1 MIIKSRKTL
10 ALFRVAGRCDFCGR
24 ACKRREA
31 AHVFPKGMGGGSTL
45 DVRINLAGLGLG
57 AWAGAARECDC
68 HFLTE
73 RGQIEWFSLL
83 VKVANREGAMQ
94 RDLEAVLYLI
104 GRLDNKASVFVIE
117 RAIDEELGND
127 AQREIARR
135 TLKEHKR
142 L

>member
-1 MIIKSRKTL
+1 
-10 ALFRVAGRCDFCGR
+10 
-24 ACKRREA
+24 
-31 AHVFPKGMGGGSTL
+31 MGGGSTL

-57 AWAGAARECDC
+57 AWAGAACECDC

-83 VKVANREGAMQ
+83 AKVANREWALQ
-94 RDLEAVLYLI
+94 WDLEAVLYLI
-104 GRLDNKASVFVIE
+104 ARLDNKASVFVIE

-127 AQREIARR
+127 AQRAIARR